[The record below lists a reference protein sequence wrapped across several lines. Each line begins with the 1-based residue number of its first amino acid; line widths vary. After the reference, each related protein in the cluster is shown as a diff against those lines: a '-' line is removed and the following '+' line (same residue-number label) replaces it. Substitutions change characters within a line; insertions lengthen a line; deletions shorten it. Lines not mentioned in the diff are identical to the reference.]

1 MERLTCHRQGID
13 SEMDKAALFLIL
25 ASLVIVSMDLSLSIL
40 LSKRKDVGW
49 AKWNIVLCST
59 LLGMA
64 VFFTYKLLSGFLFTG
79 LPKEVLDFI
88 FEVVFIADTSFIIV
102 FLCRFV
108 NWLIARPMSKAEI
121 VLTFANGVVYLLVS
135 VASALINI
143 VVLDQIQAILPVLN
157 ISYCLVVGV
166 RSYGTIEN
174 RLVKNVT
181 MVFCIISL
189 SIVPL
194 LVLCAIWTPL
204 RSIVFSI
211 AEMAYFIMYL
221 TFMFISIE
229 KTEKTMER
237 RNGEPTLEDYGKY
250 HITER
255 EFDVIKLIRKGM
267 TNKEIGYEL
276 GISVNTV
283 NNHIANIFQKTG
295 VRSRIDLLNVLNE
308 ALW

>member
-1 MERLTCHRQGID
+1 M
-13 SEMDKAALFLIL
+13 
-25 ASLVIVSMDLSLSIL
+25 
-40 LSKRKDVGW
+40 
-49 AKWNIVLCST
+49 
-59 LLGMA
+59 
-64 VFFTYKLLSGFLFTG
+64 
-79 LPKEVLDFI
+79 
-88 FEVVFIADTSFIIV
+88 
-102 FLCRFV
+102 
-108 NWLIARPMSKAEI
+108 
-121 VLTFANGVVYLLVS
+121 
-135 VASALINI
+135 
-143 VVLDQIQAILPVLN
+143 
-157 ISYCLVVGV
+157 GV

-237 RNGEPTLEDYGKY
+237 KNGEPTLEDYGKY